1 MGCLSWTREWTHGG
15 DNSTHRRDAAPPT
28 HKAAI
33 TPASITGCSPPR
45 PRGRHDQQH
54 PISNIP
60 GAPLLRLGGPPRVTQ
75 LAQHAS
81 LRLQRLAVAFSINFR
96 APPSSTWGVVTTL
109 RFCLF
114 ALHCGC
120 GGLRLRFPSTSGRP
134 PPLIGGYSRRYA
146 SASSRF
152 TAAAADCGGDHHER
166 SPFPVF
172 TWLGRLHIFICC
184 LLSLPSLG
192 LGDSTSSPSW
202 VASFLCK
209 LPQHLRLRQL
219 LLRQSQQL

>member
-1 MGCLSWTREWTHGG
+1 MAATTPRTGETRPHPRTRPR
-15 DNSTHRRDAAPPT
+15 SHRRRSRAAPLPGLGGAT
-28 HKAAI
+28 I
-33 TPASITGCSPPR
+33 SNTRSASP
-45 PRGRHDQQH
+45 DQQH

-60 GAPLLRLGGPPRVTQ
+60 GAPLLRLGGR
-75 LAQHAS
+75 HAS
-81 LRLQRLAVAFSINFR
+81 RNSL
-96 APPSSTWGVVTTL
+96 ST
-109 RFCLF
+109 
-114 ALHCGC
+114 LHCGC

-152 TAAAADCGGDHHER
+152 TAAAADCGGDHHKR

>member
-1 MGCLSWTREWTHGG
+1 MVATTPRTGETRPHPRTRPR
-15 DNSTHRRDAAPPT
+15 SHRRRSRAAPLPGLGGAT
-28 HKAAI
+28 ISNTRSATFRAL
-33 TPASITGCSPPR
+33 PSSGWG
-45 PRGRHDQQH
+45 GRH
-54 PISNIP
+54 
-60 GAPLLRLGGPPRVTQ
+60 
-75 LAQHAS
+75 AS
-81 LRLQRLAVAFSINFR
+81 RNSL
-96 APPSSTWGVVTTL
+96 ST
-109 RFCLF
+109 
-114 ALHCGC
+114 LHCGC
-120 GGLRLRFPSTSGRP
+120 SGLRWRFPSTSGRP

-152 TAAAADCGGDHHER
+152 TAAAADCGGDHHKR

-202 VASFLCK
+202 IASFLCK